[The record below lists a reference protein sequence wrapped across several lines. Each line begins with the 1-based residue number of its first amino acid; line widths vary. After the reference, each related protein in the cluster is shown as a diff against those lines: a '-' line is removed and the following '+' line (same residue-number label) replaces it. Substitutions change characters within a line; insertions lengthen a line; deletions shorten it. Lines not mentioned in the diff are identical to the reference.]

1 MNELRDM
8 IIEDFKLLF
17 EKNSKTIELAIARRD
32 NLRAEAMEKIA
43 LLEAQVTKMDSALV
57 LAKRNSA
64 MQRQA
69 NDNLRKENYGLRQE
83 LRTLKDVVDLQGAI
97 SDLLARVR

>member
-17 EKNSKTIELAIARRD
+17 EKNSKTIDLAIARRD
-32 NLRAEAMEKIA
+32 NLRAEAMQKIA
-43 LLEAQVTKMDSALV
+43 LLEEQVTKMDSALV

-64 MQRQA
+64 MQRHA
-69 NDNLRKENYGLRQE
+69 NDNLREENYHLKQE
-83 LRTLKDVVDLQGAI
+83 LKDVVDLQGAI

>member
-17 EKNSKTIELAIARRD
+17 EKNSKTIDLAIARRD
-32 NLRAEAMEKIA
+32 NLRAEAM
-43 LLEAQVTKMDSALV
+43 
-57 LAKRNSA
+57 
-64 MQRQA
+64 
-69 NDNLRKENYGLRQE
+69 
-83 LRTLKDVVDLQGAI
+83 LKDVVDLQGAI